1 MAPWPTARK
10 ASLLTAVAGRTC
22 AYINDM
28 SEIPPDEAS
37 AETAAAKID
46 AEAEAE
52 AKIDAEAE
60 AASSLAPEAEGEL

>member
-1 MAPWPTARK
+1 
-10 ASLLTAVAGRTC
+10 
-22 AYINDM
+22 M